1 MDDMQVQR
9 FKEILQNERRRV
21 LDNAEETLKN
31 EMELSTDDLSD
42 ENDLA
47 SAVYD
52 QNLALQLRGREK
64 RLLSKVDLALQR
76 IADGEFGICEEC
88 GDDISVSRLEA
99 RPVTTLCIA
108 CKEEQERRE
117 RSYA

>member
-1 MDDMQVQR
+1 MDIKQIER
-9 FKEILQNERRRV
+9 FKQILLTERRRV

-64 RLLSKVDLALQR
+64 RLLKKVDLALKR
-76 IADGEFGICEEC
+76 IEDDEFGICDEC
-88 GDDISVSRLEA
+88 GDDISISRLEA